1 MNQSSR
7 LALYVAATS
16 AVVVTAT
23 FAISTFVV
31 FVSARKHS
39 RVIYQVL
46 RRQVGNS
53 MVNDPISD
61 LIIRIKNAG
70 MVSKAEV
77 ALPYSKLK
85 HAVADTMVKAGFLT
99 KAEKHG
105 KSVQK
110 ELVVTLKYTERGHVI
125 HDVKRISKPGRR
137 LYVKAAEIHGFKYG
151 KGSLILSTPKGIL
164 TDKEAKAANV
174 GGEQLFTIW

>member
-1 MNQSSR
+1 
-7 LALYVAATS
+7 
-16 AVVVTAT
+16 
-23 FAISTFVV
+23 
-31 FVSARKHS
+31 
-39 RVIYQVL
+39 
-46 RRQVGNS
+46 

-70 MVSKAEV
+70 MVKKTEV

-110 ELVVTLKYTERGHVI
+110 ELIVTLKYNERGHVI

-137 LYVKAAEIHGFKYG
+137 LYVKAADIHSFKYG
-151 KGSLILSTPKGIL
+151 KGSLILSTPKGIF
-164 TDKEAKAANV
+164 TDKEARAANV